1 MQNFSVR
8 HWRDRQISPCARALR
23 WNSSMASAFAF
34 LAIVL
39 SAAAQSPDARK
50 FLLYAGTSTSSG
62 TSRGIYVYRYDS
74 TSGMTEPLGL
84 AAESPNPT
92 FLAVHPNHRFLYAVN
107 EISNFAGGHAG
118 GVTAFSIDAATG
130 RLTQLNAVASRG
142 GGPTHLSID
151 RQGKWVAAANYSGG
165 SVVLFPVEVDGKLG
179 GATGFVQHTGSSV
192 TPRQTGP
199 HAHGAYFSPD
209 SRFLFVCD
217 LGLDKIMSY
226 RITAAGALE
235 PLDPPFVPF
244 KPGSGPRHMAFAPNG
259 RFAYTANELNSTV
272 TAFSYDKAT
281 GQLSEI
287 QTLPSIQGYDGANG
301 VNYPSEIEVDSQGKF
316 LYVANRNGDN
326 IAVFAIAT
334 DGKLAPSSQTNA
346 SGKYPSHFA
355 LDPSGNYLFVENQNS
370 GNIAEF
376 RVARG
381 SGALMPT
388 GTDLKTSIPM
398 CVVFVRAQ

>member
-1 MQNFSVR
+1 MRFS
-8 HWRDRQISPCARALR
+8 IA
-23 WNSSMASAFAF
+23 AFAGYAAT
-34 LAIVL
+34 LVAGTL
-39 SAAAQSPDARK
+39 SLAAQTPANGR
-50 FLLYAGTSTSSG
+50 FFLYAGTSTNRGSSK
-62 TSRGIYVYRYDS
+62 GIYVYRYDS
-74 TSGMTEPLGL
+74 TSGKTEPLGL

-107 EISNFAGGHAG
+107 EISNFAGGSSG
-118 GVTAFSIDAATG
+118 SVTAFSIDSGTG
-130 RLTQLNAVASRG
+130 RLTQLNVVPSID

-151 RQGKWVAAANYSGG
+151 RQGKWVAAANYGGG
-165 SVVLFPVEVDGKLG
+165 SVVLFPVEADGKLG
-179 GATGFVQHTGSSV
+179 AATGFVQHTGSSV

-209 SRFLFVCD
+209 SRFLFVSD

-235 PLDPPFVPF
+235 PLDPPFAPV

-281 GQLSEI
+281 GRLSEI

-301 VNYPSEIEVDSQGKF
+301 VNYPSEVEVDSQGKF

-326 IAVFAIAT
+326 IAVFAIAA
-334 DGKLAPSSQTNA
+334 DGQLAPSSQTSA
-346 SGKYPSHFA
+346 GGKYPRHFA

-370 GNIAEF
+370 DNIVEF
-376 RVARG
+376 RVDRG
-381 SGALMPT
+381 TGALTTT
-388 GTDLKTSIPM
+388 GADVKVSIPM
-398 CVVFVRAQ
+398 CVVFVPAQ